1 MAGVSSLYMNVYNS
15 YMTSYNTKSLTRYDT
30 HKRSELKSIYN
41 AIVKLNKESPLY
53 KVNFPQKTQEYAVE
67 LKEGARGLKNVIN
80 DLTNGN
86 TEQIFSKRAAF
97 SDNPQVA
104 VAKYVGTDSA
114 RDLQVDDFSIEV
126 HKLATSQVNQG
137 RFLPSRER
145 LLDTGTHAFNI
156 EVNNLDYEF
165 QFGVSDEDTNVDVQN
180 KLKRLINKS
189 NIGLKAEVSESNGTS
204 ALSITSLETG
214 KRKDNGLLFQVSDIP
229 KGSFGVVAKFALDHV
244 ESYPEDSSFAIDGV
258 EHTTHSNTFL
268 AGKVLEIQLTG
279 VSAMNN
285 PAMIG
290 FKTDTEAITEHIET
304 FVSEYNSF
312 LDTARNYVQEQPRS
326 EKMIS
331 EYTAIARQYKND
343 LESIGLEIMSDGNIQ
358 IDKALLVEATKDE
371 ENYNETLEGING
383 FKNAVLR
390 KVNQSLLDPMEYVD
404 KVILNYK
411 NPGRNYANPY
421 MTSVYSGMM
430 FNSYC

>member
-1 MAGVSSLYMNVYNS
+1 MAGVSSLYMNVYKS

-53 KVNFPQKTQEYAVE
+53 KVNFSQKTQEYAVE

-104 VAKYVGTDSA
+104 VAKYVGTDNA
-114 RDLQVDDFSIEV
+114 RELQMDDFSIEV

-137 RFLPSRER
+137 KYLPSRER
-145 LLDTGTHAFNI
+145 QLDTGTYAFNI

-165 QFGVSDEDTNVDVQN
+165 QFGVSDEDTNIDVQN

-189 NIGLKAEVSESNGTS
+189 NIGLQAEVSEKNGTS
-204 ALSITSLETG
+204 ALTITSVETG
-214 KRKDNGLLFQVSDIP
+214 QRKDNGLIFQVSDIP
-229 KGSFGVVAKFALDHV
+229 KGSYGVVAKFALDHV

-258 EHTTHSNTFL
+258 EHSTHSNTFL

-279 VSAMNN
+279 ISATDN
-285 PAMIG
+285 PSMIG

-304 FVSEYNSF
+304 FVLEYNSF
-312 LDTARNYVQEQPRS
+312 LDTVRGYAEEQPKS
-326 EKMIS
+326 EKLIS
-331 EYTAIARQYKND
+331 EYTSIARQYMND
-343 LESIGLEIMSDGNIQ
+343 LESIGLEIMSDGNIR

-371 ENYNETLEGING
+371 ENYNETLKGING

>member
-1 MAGVSSLYMNVYNS
+1 MVGVSSLYMNVYNS

-30 HKRSELKSIYN
+30 HKKSELKSIYN

-53 KVNFPQKTQEYAVE
+53 KVNFSQKTQEYAVE

-97 SDNPQVA
+97 SDNSQVA
-104 VAKYVGTDSA
+104 VAKYVGTDNA
-114 RDLQVDDFSIEV
+114 RELQMDDFSIEV

-137 RFLPSRER
+137 NYLLSRER
-145 LLDTGTHAFNI
+145 VLDTGTYAFNI

-165 QFGVSDEDTNVDVQN
+165 QFGVSDEDTNLDVQN

-189 NIGLKAEVSESNGTS
+189 NIGLQAEVSEKDGTS
-204 ALSITSLETG
+204 ALTITSVETG
-214 KRKDNGLLFQVSDIP
+214 QRKDNGLIFQVSDIP
-229 KGSFGVVAKFALDHV
+229 KGSYGVVAKLALDHV

-258 EHTTHSNTFL
+258 EHSTHSNTFL
-268 AGKVLEIQLTG
+268 AGKVLEIRLTG
-279 VSAMNN
+279 VSATDN
-285 PAMIG
+285 PSTIG

-312 LDTARNYVQEQPRS
+312 LDTVRGYAEEQPRS
-326 EKMIS
+326 EKLIS
-331 EYTAIARQYKND
+331 EYTSIARQYMND
-343 LESIGLEIMSDGNIQ
+343 LESIGLEIMSDGNIR

-421 MTSVYSGMM
+421 VTSVYSGMM